1 MSRYLRIVLLFAK
14 LEAQFELA
22 YRTNFLFDL
31 LQQVVITFTSLGAV
45 FILFSYTDTMNGWT
59 LPAMIVVVGVF
70 YIVQGVGDL
79 VFLPSAQQLMEH
91 VRLGT
96 LDFVLLKPVD
106 AQFFV
111 SLRRIKFTSI
121 VEIVLGVGIVVAG
134 FTRLGAVDL
143 VAAAL
148 FVITL
153 ACGLVLVYVLL
164 LVLGTLAFWFVRVEN
179 LLVVYEAFTDAARF
193 PIDIYP
199 YEPERERA
207 DRGRRDRSGAGG
219 GRPSRRRRAHRDLR
233 RDGSGHGLRSLVL
246 EGGAAFVHG
255 GERLIGLR
263 PHMKAQ
269 HPALCGSGAG
279 HEMALRFWPLK
290 TASRWN
296 LRSRSTLS

>member
-1 MSRYLRIVLLFAK
+1 VRRYLRILALFAR

-22 YRTNFLFDL
+22 YRTNFFFDV
-31 LQQVVITFTSLGAV
+31 LQQIVITATSLGAV

-59 LPAMIVVVGVF
+59 LPAMIVLVGVF

-79 VFLPSAQQLMEH
+79 VFMPSAQQLIEH

-111 SLRRIKFTSI
+111 SLRRIKFTAI
-121 VEIVLGVGIVVAG
+121 AEIALGFGIVIVG
-134 FTRLGAVDL
+134 FLRLGTLDV
-143 VAAAL
+143 VAALL
-148 FVITL
+148 FVLTL

-199 YEPERERA
+199 FWLRFAMSSVVPIGVA
-207 DRGRRDRSGAGG
+207 VTVPAQAVAGRLDLIGILVLFAATIAAAVF
-219 GRPSRRRRAHRDLR
+219 GRWFWKT
-233 RDGSGHGLRSLVL
+233 GLRSYT
-246 EGGAAFVHG
+246 GASA
-255 GERLIGLR
+255 
-263 PHMKAQ
+263 
-269 HPALCGSGAG
+269 
-279 HEMALRFWPLK
+279 
-290 TASRWN
+290 
-296 LRSRSTLS
+296 

>member
-1 MSRYLRIVLLFAK
+1 MRRYLRIVLLFAK

-22 YRTNFLFDL
+22 YRINFLFDL

-45 FILFSYTDTMNGWT
+45 FILFSYTETMNGWT

-111 SLRRIKFTSI
+111 SLRRIKFTAI
-121 VEIVLGVGIVVAG
+121 VEILLGAGIVVAG
-134 FTRLGAVDL
+134 FTRLGALDL

-148 FVITL
+148 FLVTL

-199 YEPERERA
+199 FWLRFAMSSLVPIGVA
-207 DRGRRDRSGAGG
+207 VTVPAQAVAGRLDAAGLIVIFAATIAAAAF
-219 GRPSRRRRAHRDLR
+219 GRWFWKV
-233 RDGSGHGLRSLVL
+233 GLRSYT
-246 EGGAAFVHG
+246 GASA
-255 GERLIGLR
+255 
-263 PHMKAQ
+263 
-269 HPALCGSGAG
+269 
-279 HEMALRFWPLK
+279 
-290 TASRWN
+290 
-296 LRSRSTLS
+296 